1 MSRRALVLDGLWY
14 SLCPSFSVLS
24 PARPA
29 FSKSKG
35 RTSNPPLP
43 SIANASSPACRC
55 YSAIGENP
63 GTRYT
68 TTHNLRPDTFNPSET
83 PNHPDAHWPGD
94 QPNTQSPRER
104 LSRTHKVQED
114 LLKWPNDALE
124 TRLQYVMDKKPN
136 IRHITQILRLLI
148 RDRHVQ
154 PNARHYKALIL
165 ANTDNERGSPQ
176 LVRGL
181 LDEMEDHGIKADSGT
196 LHGALQV
203 GCLDLWTSASRNE
216 AN

>member
-14 SLCPSFSVLS
+14 SLCPSFLVLN
-24 PARPA
+24 PVRPA

-35 RTSNPPLP
+35 RTSNPPPP
-43 SIANASSPACRC
+43 SIANASSPARRC
-55 YSAIGENP
+55 YGTIGEHP

-68 TTHNLRPDTFNPSET
+68 TTHNLQSDTLDPSE
-83 PNHPDAHWPGD
+83 PPSHPDARWPGE
-94 QPNTQSPRER
+94 QPITPSPRER

-114 LLKWPNDALE
+114 LLKWPNEALE
-124 TRLQYVMDKKPN
+124 TRLQYVRDKKPN

-154 PNARHYKALIL
+154 PNAQHYKALIL

-181 LDEMEDHGIKADSGT
+181 LEEMENHGITADSGT

-203 GCLDLWTSASRNE
+203 GYLGLGESG
-216 AN
+216 